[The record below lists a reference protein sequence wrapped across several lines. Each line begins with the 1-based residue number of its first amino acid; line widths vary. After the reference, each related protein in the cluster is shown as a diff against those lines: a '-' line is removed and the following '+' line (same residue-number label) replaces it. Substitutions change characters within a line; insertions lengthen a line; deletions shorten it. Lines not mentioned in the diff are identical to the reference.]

1 MEAELTKNRGNSRG
15 AWSVV
20 VATLVLPL
28 LAAGCTDQ
36 AEAPFQECARLKGE
50 AKLDEA
56 IKACERA
63 VGADAKSK
71 AGVAAA
77 SMLSDLRS
85 ALADRERQASE
96 TRKALLASGKADDLR
111 KLLKDYPGSTE
122 AKEADDG
129 LRKLTSVCANRS
141 SWQLTYPIRRLGER
155 PGQVA
160 LMSGMSAAFGKA
172 SAEGTAEKCEKEAK
186 QLDDT
191 AAEIAAHGAMP
202 GEEAVRDTMVANHKQ
217 LADQNRKWAR
227 AFKAYDGDLAPF
239 TALQT
244 ATERLTEQALEKDT
258 DTFNACLKL
267 PAGVK
272 P

>member
-1 MEAELTKNRGNSRG
+1 MA
-15 AWSVV
+15 
-20 VATLVLPL
+20 ATLVSTL

-36 AEAPFQECARLKGE
+36 AEAPLRECERLKSE

-56 IKACERA
+56 VKACERA
-63 VGADAKSK
+63 IAVDAKSK

-77 SMLSDLRS
+77 SRMTELKL
-85 ALADRERQASE
+85 ALADQGRQALE
-96 TRKALLASGKADDLR
+96 ARKALLASGKEDDLR
-111 KLLKDYPGSTE
+111 KLLKDYAGSVE
-122 AKEADDG
+122 AKDAEER

-160 LMSGMSAAFGKA
+160 LMSGMNPAFGRV
-172 SAEGTAEKCEKEAK
+172 SAEGIAEKCEKEAK

-191 AAEIAAHGAMP
+191 AAEIAAHGALL
-202 GEEAVRDTMVANHKQ
+202 GEEAIRDTMVANHKQ
-217 LADQNRKWAR
+217 LAEQNRKWAR
-227 AFKAYDGDLAPF
+227 AFKAYSGDLEPF
-239 TALQT
+239 AALQA
-244 ATERLTEQALEKDT
+244 ATEHLTEQVLEKDT

-267 PAGVK
+267 PAGAK